1 MSNLNIFVLVV
12 IGAAIAAAAAAGT
25 LPVLLR
31 PAVNDIKLSA
41 VVSDDIENRL
51 GIYSNVPTNFYAD

>member
-1 MSNLNIFVLVV
+1 LSNLNIFVLVV
-12 IGAAIAAAAAAGT
+12 IGAAVAAAAAGT

-31 PAVNDIKLSA
+31 PAVNDITLSA

-51 GIYSNVPTNFYAD
+51 AFYSNVPTNFQAD

>member
-1 MSNLNIFVLVV
+1 LSNLNIFVLVV
-12 IGAAIAAAAAAGT
+12 IGAAIAAAAGT

-51 GIYSNVPTNFYAD
+51 GIYSNVPANFYAD